1 MSGDSRARFDAGA
14 EAWANYNQEPLGRI
28 RRAVTWHN
36 LKPYLPEITNADDAP
51 RVLDAG
57 GGSGEVALLL
67 ALRGYRVWLLDYAPA
82 MLDQARQAAQQL
94 PAEVQARLTFCL
106 AAADSAGDS
115 FGTGFFDAIACHT
128 LIEYL
133 PAPHKT
139 LQTLVGTL
147 QEGGLLS
154 LSFVNH
160 HAEVLR
166 RVWSRGDPTGALA
179 SLEAGGFCAKLFH
192 VAGRAYT
199 SEKIATWLTGMG
211 LEVTAE
217 YGVRAFADF
226 VPRHRLD
233 EPEFFEAMVRL
244 EKAVAHR
251 PPYSLQARYVHLLAH
266 KKMKPAQ

>member
-1 MSGDSRARFDAGA
+1 MSDESRARFDAGA
-14 EAWANYNQEPLGRI
+14 EAWANYNQEPMGRI

-36 LKPYLPEITNADDAP
+36 LEPYLPEITGTDNAP

-57 GGSGEVALLL
+57 GGSGELALKL

-82 MLDQARQAAQQL
+82 MLDQARLAAERL

-106 AAADSAGDS
+106 AAADSAGDA
-115 FGTGFFDAIACHT
+115 FGAGFFDAIACHT

-133 PAPHKT
+133 PAPQDT
-139 LQTLVGTL
+139 LRTLVGVL
-147 QEGGLLS
+147 REGGLLS

-166 RVWSRGDPTGALA
+166 RIWSRGDPVGALTSLETGA
-179 SLEAGGFCAKLFH
+179 FCAKLFD

-199 SEKIATWLTGMG
+199 SKEIATWLTGMG

-226 VPRHRLD
+226 VPRQRLD

-266 KKMKPAQ
+266 RKMEPAQ